1 MIDDINT
8 VHPFQGVFGSIK
20 IREIIAE
27 LVKIVP
33 IPGPERNIAFSQNR
47 ICENIRI
54 MFERY

>member
-8 VHPFQGVFGSIK
+8 VHPFKGVFGSIK

-33 IPGPERNIAFSQNR
+33 YIDLGEISLVRKTGFAKI
-47 ICENIRI
+47 
-54 MFERY
+54 